1 MLKQKTKTM
10 NIDEIIKEMQSSIDY
25 SRKLNEQEDEAN
37 WFDHTGVLLTIEQ
50 ADALIQ
56 EIRVLSIN
64 EQEGR

>member
-1 MLKQKTKTM
+1 LLKQKTKTM
-10 NIDEIIKEMQSSIDY
+10 NIDEIIKEMQTSIDY
-25 SRKLNEQEDEAN
+25 SRKLDEPEDEAN

-56 EIRVLSIN
+56 EIRLLSIN